1 MATHQRQ
8 PEPEFVVAPQG
19 SNGAADLRG
28 IQLIEASEVLQDLHQ
43 GQEGLPV
50 AVGPLMQQLLP
61 FSDLQLQI
69 FHAPAMLLQ
78 LFAISPAM
86 GRMLLLLL
94 LEIRTSR
101 AWVNTSPAR
110 SYCGVVMSWRR
121 AMWATANAKPP
132 LA

>member
-8 PEPEFVVAPQG
+8 PQPEFVVAPQG

-50 AVGPLMQQLLP
+50 TVGPLLQQLLP

-69 FHAPAMLLQ
+69 FHTPAVLLQ

-94 LEIRTSR
+94 LEIPHQPGLGQHLPSQ
-101 AWVNTSPAR
+101 
-110 SYCGVVMSWRR
+110 VVLRGGHVV
-121 AMWATANAKPP
+121 APGHVGHG
-132 LA
+132 